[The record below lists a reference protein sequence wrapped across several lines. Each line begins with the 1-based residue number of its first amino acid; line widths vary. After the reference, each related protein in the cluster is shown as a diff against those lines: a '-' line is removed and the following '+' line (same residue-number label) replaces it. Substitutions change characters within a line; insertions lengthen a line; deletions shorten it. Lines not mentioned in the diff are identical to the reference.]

1 MSDRPAP
8 GETRLALASGAGAYV
23 IWGLVPL
30 AFQLIGRMGVTAGE
44 ILAHRTIWA
53 VPTAIFFVALAGQ
66 SAQVRGLF
74 RAPRTLAW
82 LALSALLIAINWMVF
97 IWAVNDGRVLETSL
111 GYYLNPLLNMAVG
124 ALLFRERISRLG
136 VLAIGLA
143 SVGVTLQAFALGHLP
158 WVSLALAITF
168 CGYGVVRRRVAADAQ
183 AGLLIECLY
192 LAVPSVL
199 FLAWLALTGGMGA
212 TSPAALIW
220 LVACGPMTALPLVMF
235 SWAARRIAFSTL
247 GFIQFIAPTMTFVM
261 GVSQG
266 EPFTPLRAASFA
278 FIWGGVAVFVWAALR
293 AARLRE
299 PASA

>member
-1 MSDRPAP
+1 MSDGPAP
-8 GETRLALASGAGAYV
+8 AQNGQALAVGAGAYV

-30 AFQLIGRMGVTAGE
+30 AFQLIGRMGATAGE

-53 VPTAIFFVALAGQ
+53 VPTAMLFVALAGQ

-74 RAPRTLAW
+74 RTPRTLAW
-82 LALSALLIAINWMVF
+82 LALSALLIAVNWMVF

-143 SVGVTLQAFALGHLP
+143 SIGVALQAFALGHLP
-158 WVSLALAITF
+158 WVSLALAVSF
-168 CGYGVVRRRVAADAQ
+168 CGYGVVRRRVDADAQ
-183 AGLLIECLY
+183 SGLLIECLY
-192 LAVPSVL
+192 LAVPSML
-199 FLAWLALTGGMGA
+199 FLAWMAQTGGLGG

-247 GFIQFIAPTMTFVM
+247 GFIQFVAPTMTFVM
-261 GVSQG
+261 GVMQG
-266 EPFTPLRAASFA
+266 EPFTPLRAASFV
-278 FIWGGVAVFVWAALR
+278 FIWGGVAVFVWAAVKAARR
-293 AARLRE
+293 AA
-299 PASA
+299 